1 MQILVILAMSLGL
14 VLGCS
19 DGENVGG
26 TGGVAGTGGGAGG
39 NGGSA
44 GVGGSEGE
52 LARLFVLYSPK
63 PPCVEGVESDYD
75 VQFIGDLDVIQTIR
89 GSSTQCTGFEG
100 TENFTQITCDNDP
113 VAVDYTLE
121 VTDVEPV
128 TLSGAFEACAGF
140 YTLFGAFEAP
150 PSRGPFVDL
159 VISPIPPCKEDVPS
173 DYLVEFLVDSR
184 PGMPENVSV
193 ELSGC
198 TGTIDS
204 AQNTITC
211 SNDGGTYAYSIDA
224 GEGEQRVQIHG
235 QLESCTAQIFVA
247 LQ

>member
-1 MQILVILAMSLGL
+1 MQILVMLAMSLGL

-26 TGGVAGTGGGAGG
+26 TGGVAGTGGGGG
-39 NGGSA
+39 
-44 GVGGSEGE
+44 EGE
-52 LARLFVLYSPK
+52 LARLFVLYSPE

-75 VQFIGDLDVIQTIR
+75 VQFIGDLDVIQAIR

-100 TENFTQITCDNDP
+100 TENFTQITCDNDL
-113 VAVDYTLE
+113 AAIDYTLE

-128 TLSGAFEACAGF
+128 TISGAFPVCAGF
-140 YTLFGAFEAP
+140 YQRFGAFEAP
-150 PSRGPFVDL
+150 PGRGPFVDL
-159 VISPIPPCKEDVPS
+159 VISPIPPCEEDMPS
-173 DYLVEFLVDSR
+173 EYLVDFLVDSR

-198 TGTIDS
+198 TGAIDS

-211 SNDGGTYAYSIDA
+211 SNEGGTYAYSIDA

>member
-1 MQILVILAMSLGL
+1 MQILVILATSLAL
-14 VLGCS
+14 VFGCS
-19 DGENVGG
+19 DSEHTGG
-26 TGGVAGTGGGAGG
+26 TGGVAGSRGGIGG

-44 GVGGSEGE
+44 GVGGSEAE
-52 LARLFVLYSPK
+52 LARVFVLYSPD

-75 VQFIGDLDVIQTIR
+75 VRFIGDTGVIQEIR

-113 VAVDYTLE
+113 AAIDFTLE

-128 TLSGAFEACAGF
+128 TVSGTFEACAGF
-140 YTLFGAFEAP
+140 YQLLGALEAP

-159 VISPIPPCKEDVPS
+159 VISPIPPCEEDVPS
-173 DYLVEFLVDSR
+173 DYIVEFLVDSR
-184 PGMPENVSV
+184 PGMPENASV

-198 TGTIDS
+198 TGAIDS

-211 SNDGGTYAYSIDA
+211 SNELGTYAYSIRV
-224 GEGEQRVQIHG
+224 GEGEQRVEVQG
-235 QLESCTAQIFVA
+235 QLESCTAQIFA
-247 LQ
+247 ELQ